1 MEFYASTVYVRVK
14 TKSKSVIVRFFCIFN
29 VNLGFFYKCFIRLS
43 LFLIINQEKNR
54 NRAFRRLSK
63 EWSYFLY

>member
-29 VNLGFFYKCFIRLS
+29 VNLGFFLQVLYK
-43 LFLIINQEKNR
+43 IIFVFNH
-54 NRAFRRLSK
+54 
-63 EWSYFLY
+63 